1 MLRNYTPAGL
11 GLTFR
16 RPRNLL
22 RIARDWQESVDGL
35 SRLRIPYGHTADR
48 PDDGPSSVGCRS
60 ACGIRL
66 QRVGQRADR

>member
-35 SRLRIPYGHTADR
+35 SRLRIRYW
-48 PDDGPSSVGCRS
+48 
-60 ACGIRL
+60 
-66 QRVGQRADR
+66 